1 MLVWLVA
8 VRLAERSALHFH
20 SQILFFLSRLIFQLL
35 NSSLSLFLWSS
46 GLLLLQHQR
55 PFISCDNE
63 TAVSV
68 INSGSTKDLV
78 MQQCLRQLWFI
89 SAIHDC
95 ELRARHIP
103 GNHNLFVDALSSWHI
118 PSSQAKFAELPI
130 ELGISYSFH
139 KLRRIFVFWCW

>member
-8 VRLAERSALHFH
+8 VRLAECSALHFH
-20 SQILFFLSRLIFQLL
+20 SRILFFLSRLIFQLL

-55 PFISCDNE
+55 LLISCDNE

-68 INSGSTKDLV
+68 INSGSTKHLV

-103 GNHNLFVDALSSWHI
+103 GDHNLFVDALSGWHI
-118 PSSQAKFAELPI
+118 PSSQAKFAELPDQ
-130 ELGISYSFH
+130 LFLSQATQRLF
-139 KLRRIFVFWCW
+139 LFWC